1 MKMQETCLLWVLSC
15 LTSLSAS
22 AIKRGWVTEIPV
34 PLSSAPAPPLGAGPT
49 PSLNASTASSTLTN
63 SSAEEEDYYSPYP
76 DYPDLLLN
84 SSQEDRKLLED
95 PLPDNSLADTD
106 LHDHDRI
113 DSVMYIYFGGNSRQ
127 DTPPGRQ
134 VRPQQ
139 HTVLIVSAVIGL
151 IGQLLTLAGALRKVK
166 CKDPSL
172 IIIINTELAL
182 TLSNVIFMLGV
193 QATSD
198 RSQCELVAMILHY
211 LHLVASSWFSA
222 NSVYLYQKLRDPG
235 SSPRLLVH
243 FFIAWSL
250 PALAVYLSRL
260 VERPG
265 YESRD
270 YCWMSVERGM
280 VFSFMAP
287 LSLLMIMNTG
297 LSVAGLQLA
306 GKADEVDRKSLRVA
320 ASLLPLFAVSWFL
333 GVLALENSS
342 SLVFPLLFLAS
353 HGFLN
358 WFIFICWLP
367 GEAGSWRDSEEEEDD
382 EEEELIYEEV
392 KAGLDDQPL
401 LFPRDELQMDP
412 ICTISS

>member
-139 HTVLIVSAVIGL
+139 HT
-151 IGQLLTLAGALRKVK
+151 
-166 CKDPSL
+166 
-172 IIIINTELAL
+172 
-182 TLSNVIFMLGV
+182 
-193 QATSD
+193 ATSD

>member
-139 HTVLIVSAVIGL
+139 HTVSN
-151 IGQLLTLAGALRKVK
+151 
-166 CKDPSL
+166 
-172 IIIINTELAL
+172 II
-182 TLSNVIFMLGV
+182 
-193 QATSD
+193 
-198 RSQCELVAMILHY
+198 
-211 LHLVASSWFSA
+211 
-222 NSVYLYQKLRDPG
+222 LYYQ
-235 SSPRLLVH
+235 
-243 FFIAWSL
+243 
-250 PALAVYLSRL
+250 
-260 VERPG
+260 
-265 YESRD
+265 
-270 YCWMSVERGM
+270 
-280 VFSFMAP
+280 
-287 LSLLMIMNTG
+287 
-297 LSVAGLQLA
+297 
-306 GKADEVDRKSLRVA
+306 
-320 ASLLPLFAVSWFL
+320 
-333 GVLALENSS
+333 
-342 SLVFPLLFLAS
+342 
-353 HGFLN
+353 
-358 WFIFICWLP
+358 
-367 GEAGSWRDSEEEEDD
+367 
-382 EEEELIYEEV
+382 
-392 KAGLDDQPL
+392 
-401 LFPRDELQMDP
+401 
-412 ICTISS
+412 